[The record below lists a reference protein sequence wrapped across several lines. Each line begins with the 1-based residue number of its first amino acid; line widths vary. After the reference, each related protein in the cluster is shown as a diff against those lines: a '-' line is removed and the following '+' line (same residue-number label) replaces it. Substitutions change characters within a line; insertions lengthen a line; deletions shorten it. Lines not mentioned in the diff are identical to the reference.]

1 MKNHVKEIYRDLNNS
16 KKLEIIESNWSR
28 TGGKDKKSPLHS
40 VASYLAMFAPALPE
54 YFIDL
59 YSKEGDLIF
68 DPFSGRGT
76 TALRSRELNRKFVG
90 FDLNPY
96 AFVLSKFKISKL
108 NKKELLDK
116 LKVLEKEFKL
126 KQIFFYLKTC
136 QKKYIE
142 LLNYYHRKTLSMLIF
157 LREKI
162 GKNWNNNNVI
172 NNGILAFSLG
182 LMHGRSKKDGTTIY
196 FSVSKPNT
204 ISMSPNYVKNYVK
217 KHNLKKINV
226 NIFEKIKNRIDNKYD
241 KLLNKKYDGKI
252 YLHDATKVNKNIKN
266 NSIDLLVSSPPYLS
280 IVNYTNSNWLKLWLL
295 GYERKE
301 LKEKIK
307 LSDNLKFNEYIIFLK
322 NFLNSVHPKL
332 KKGAK
337 ACLVV
342 GDVYEE
348 KIIEDVWNIIKDKV
362 KYKFIELYY
371 DVSYLQTRKVT
382 NMLNDKK
389 GKAIRIEKVLV
400 LEKA

>member
-1 MKNHVKEIYRDLNNS
+1 MENHIKEIYKDLDNL
-16 KKLEIIESNWSR
+16 KDPEIIKWNWSR
-28 TGGKDKKSPLHS
+28 TGGEIRKSPLHS
-40 VASYLAMFAPALPE
+40 VASYLAMFCPALPE
-54 YFIDL
+54 YFIGS
-59 YSKEGDLIF
+59 YSKKGDLVF

-76 TALRSRELNRKFVG
+76 TALRSRELDRKFVG

-108 NKKELLDK
+108 NKKNL
-116 LKVLEKEFKL
+116 LEKLDFLEEKFILEHKS
-126 KQIFFYLKTC
+126 FYKKTY

-142 LLNYYHRKTLSMLIF
+142 LLNYYHRNTLSMLIF
-157 LREKI
+157 FREKI
-162 GKNWNNNNVI
+162 GRSWKNNDFI
-172 NNGILAFSLG
+172 NNGILAFASG
-182 LMHGRSKKDGTTIY
+182 LMHGPSRKDGTTIY
-196 FSVSKPNT
+196 FSISKPNT

-226 NIFEKIKNRIDNKYD
+226 NIFEKIRNRINEKYD
-241 KLLNKKYDGKI
+241 KLLNEKYDGKI
-252 YLHDATKVNKNIKN
+252 YLHDATKNNEKIKD
-266 NSIDLLVSSPPYLS
+266 NSVDLLVSSPPYLS

-307 LSDNLKFNEYIIFLK
+307 LSDNLKFDEYILFLEK
-322 NFLNSVHPKL
+322 FLNSIYPKL

-342 GDVYEE
+342 GDVHDE
-348 KIIEDVWNIIKDKV
+348 KLIEKVWKKIENNV
-362 KYKFIELYY
+362 KYKFIEIYY

-382 NMLNDKK
+382 NMLNSKK
-389 GKAIRIEKVLV
+389 GKATKIEKVLV
-400 LEKA
+400 IEKE